1 MKRFVRIVSAFLGIL
16 TLNGCAPSVH
26 TSPSE
31 NDSSAANESAAGDT
45 GISFSPEKA
54 FAEVICPADEAL
66 KWAEDNP
73 VVVNRDSV
81 SGKEVWNAFFDAVSA
96 GNPASV
102 LCAHYYELHPES
114 VSAELYEAE
123 KDQYPVLYFYLVEY
137 DGEEYHVRTRDSRK
151 TTLDTA
157 GTYAYLLH
165 LTGENPPGA
174 LYRYTEEYDL
184 VDDASVT
191 WEQLQRSVYS
201 SHSGDFIRHTP
212 VYVDLHD

>member
-1 MKRFVRIVSAFLGIL
+1 MKRLPRIAALLFGMTLL
-16 TLNGCAPSVH
+16 TGCAAPGKSSQTENGSSV
-26 TSPSE
+26 E
-31 NDSSAANESAAGDT
+31 KAAAE
-45 GISFSPEKA
+45 FSPEKA
-54 FAEVICPADEAL
+54 FAEVICPAEEAL
-66 KWAEDNP
+66 KWAEENP
-73 VVVNRDSV
+73 VAV
-81 SGKEVWNAFFDAVSA
+81 SGENSSGHENIASFFKTAND
-96 GNPASV
+96 GKPAAV
-102 LCAHYYELHPES
+102 LCAKYYELHPEGMT
-114 VSAELYEAE
+114 AELYEAE

-137 DGEEYHVRTRDSRK
+137 DGEEYHVRIRDSRK

-191 WEQLQRSVYS
+191 WEQLQRSVFS
-201 SHSGDFIRHTP
+201 SQSGDFIRHTP